1 MGILRDIFEEKVK
14 IWEGVDEEVYEAYC
28 SELRD
33 AGMKIQAFTV
43 NQRTPKCNGNCATCM
58 AVQNEKEDEELGY
71 KKLGRGCSDDL
82 LNSKK
87 DYDIF
92 TIFVKKS
99 EEQKA
104 LDLLGL
110 EPYEGEAWPD
120 RSSKPS
126 RVKRRISFRHHTAAP

>member
-14 IWEGVDEEVYEAYC
+14 IWEGTDQEAYESYC
-28 SELRD
+28 KELRA

-43 NQRTPKCNGNCATCM
+43 NQRTPKCNGKCATCM

-82 LNSKK
+82 LNAKK
-87 DYDIF
+87 DYDIY

-110 EPYEGEAWPD
+110 PPFEGETWPN
-120 RSSKPS
+120 
-126 RVKRRISFRHHTAAP
+126 AAAAR